1 MINKELEYKENL
13 HLFKVFCS
21 FLCIVK
27 SKKYNLANILL
38 IYLQEQ
44 NVRDLFKSYLSVDT
58 DFEAIKLFLEFDP
71 TLYKSKYIMKYLNN
85 PKNKTLVN
93 ERN

>member
-13 HLFKVFCS
+13 HLFKTFCS

-27 SKKYNLANILL
+27 SKKYNMANILL
-38 IYLQEQ
+38 LYLQDNE
-44 NVRDLFKSYLSVDT
+44 VRDLFKELLSVNT

-71 TLYKSKYIMKYLNN
+71 SLYKSKYIMKFLNDSG
-85 PKNKTLVN
+85 KKKILQ
-93 ERN
+93 

>member
-13 HLFKVFCS
+13 HLFKTFCS

-27 SKKYNLANILL
+27 SKKYNIANILL
-38 IYLQEQ
+38 LYLQDKK
-44 NVRDLFKSYLSVDT
+44 VRDLFKVLLSVNT
-58 DFEAIKLFLEFDP
+58 DFEAIKLFLEIDP

-85 PKNKTLVN
+85 ADKNKILQ
-93 ERN
+93 